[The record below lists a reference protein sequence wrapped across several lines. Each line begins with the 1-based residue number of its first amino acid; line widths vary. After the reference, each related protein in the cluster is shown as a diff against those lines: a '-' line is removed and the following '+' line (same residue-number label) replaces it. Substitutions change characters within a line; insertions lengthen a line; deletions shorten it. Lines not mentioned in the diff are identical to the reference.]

1 MSTPIR
7 TCIESLEPY
16 NPGKPIEELERE
28 LGVKNIVKLAS
39 NENPLGPSPKAIEAI
54 KSVLN
59 EVNLYPDGGG
69 YYLRQKLARI
79 HNVDPDEI
87 ILGNGSDEIVGLI
100 TQLLIEPG
108 DEVVISEGAFI
119 RYPMAVKLMD
129 GKSVIVPASNLRHDP
144 VAMRHAVTGKTKIVF
159 ICNPNNPTGTIL
171 SSSEVYQFMRN
182 LPENIL
188 VVFDEAY
195 YEYVTNFDYPK
206 TMHYFKNK
214 RNVIIL
220 RTFSKIYGLAGT
232 RVGYGFAN
240 ADLVRNLNRVRPP
253 FNVNRLAQVAALAS
267 LGDIEHVKKS
277 IESNNRGKEYLYS
290 ELKKMK
296 IPYLET
302 EANFILID
310 TRKDG
315 DVVYKKLLEQGII
328 VRPMKGM
335 YQWPG
340 HLRVTIGTEEQNKR
354 FIDGLKIVLAN

>member
-1 MSTPIR
+1 MSTQIR
-7 TCIESLEPY
+7 ACIESLEPY

-28 LGVKNIVKLAS
+28 LGIKNIVKLAS
-39 NENPLGPSPKAIEAI
+39 NENPLGPSPKAIDAV
-54 KSVLN
+54 KTVLN

-119 RYPMAVKLMD
+119 RYIMAVKLMN
-129 GKSVIVPASNLRHDP
+129 GKSVIVPALNLHHDP
-144 VAMRHAVTGKTKIVF
+144 VAMRHAVTDKTKIVF
-159 ICNPNNPTGTIL
+159 ICNPNNPTGTIVT
-171 SSSEVYQFMRN
+171 SSEVYQFMRN

-195 YEYVTNFDYPK
+195 YEYVMNSDYPK
-206 TMHYFKNK
+206 TMHYLKDK

-220 RTFSKIYGLAGT
+220 RTFSKVYGLAGT
-232 RVGYGFAN
+232 RVGYGFAST
-240 ADLVRNLNRVRPP
+240 DLVRNLNRVRPP
-253 FNVNRLAQVAALAS
+253 FNVNRLAQAAAIGAL
-267 LGDIEHVKKS
+267 DDTEHVTKS
-277 IESNNRGKEYLYS
+277 VESNRRGKEYFYA
-290 ELKKMK
+290 ELKKMD

-302 EANFILID
+302 EANFVLID

-315 DVVYKKLLEQGII
+315 DLIYKKLLEQGII
-328 VRPMKGM
+328 IRPMRGM
-335 YQWPG
+335 YQWTG

-354 FIDGLKIVLAN
+354 FIDGLKTALAN